1 MEEKPIKD
9 IPSLKKLREDAH
21 NFSVLNK
28 GWPLI
33 RPLFKVLGV
42 DVKKIDEALKQA
54 APLVA
59 KTDELT
65 SLPDNFNNLF
75 SDKGWIMYSWMNI
88 DIAKKAVEL
97 GKLGQFDEAEN
108 ILIEYY
114 STEELQRELRL
125 MIAVEAF
132 RDRIPLAEKAL
143 HDFTEERFY
152 SSTLVVLSLLDG
164 MVNEIQR
171 KGFFSKNVDLTAWDS
186 MTAHSKGLQKLVSV
200 LSQSRTKTVTQS
212 INIPYRHGILHGMD
226 LGYDNRT
233 VAIKAWVALF
243 ATRDWAIKAERNQLE
258 APPQKPEKTWKEVLG
273 QLQDLERDKEAIAN
287 WQPRNI
293 KVGTNCPLSGE
304 PGDYDDNTPEQKL
317 VEFLSYWKT
326 KNYGYMAK
334 CILTEIGDP
343 IKVFPLRI
351 REEYYGKQ
359 LNTWQL
365 SNILDEAP
373 AITVITIQVNYEE
386 NGLTNTKSL
395 QARIICQDDLNI
407 GVIRGKPGARWA
419 LVSWHLKEINQN
431 NCASDDSRGSN

>member
-42 DVKKIDEALKQA
+42 DVKQIDEALKQSA
-54 APLVA
+54 LLVA

-65 SLPDNFNNLF
+65 SLPDDFNNLF

-97 GKLGQFDEAEN
+97 GKSGQFDEAEK

-132 RDRIPLAEKAL
+132 RDRIQLAEKAL

-186 MTAHSKGLQKLVSV
+186 ITAHSKGLQKLVSV
-200 LSQSRTKTVTQS
+200 LSQSRTKTVTES

-233 VAIKAWVALF
+233 VAVKAWVALF

-258 APPQKPEKTWKEVLG
+258 APPQKPEKTLKEVFD
-273 QLQDLERDKEAIAN
+273 QWQENERDKKAIEN
-287 WQPRNI
+287 WQPRDI
-293 KVGTNCPLSGE
+293 IIGKTVPIFGDPA
-304 PGDYDDNTPEQKL
+304 DYDENMPERKL
-317 VEFLSYWKT
+317 AEFFHFWKSN
-326 KNYGYMAK
+326 NYGFMAK
-334 CILTEIGDP
+334 CIHSRTEDP
-343 IKVFPLRI
+343 VNIFPRYI
-351 REEYYGKQ
+351 REEYYRKQ
-359 LNTWQL
+359 LKSWQL
-365 SNILDEAP
+365 SEIEDVSP
-373 AITVITIQVNYEE
+373 AVTLISVSTTYEE
-386 NGLTNTKSL
+386 NELTHTKLL
-395 QARIICQDDLNI
+395 QARMILHDDNNI
-407 GVIRGKPGARWA
+407 VFIRGKPGSRWS
-419 LVSWHLKEINQN
+419 LVSWHLNEIAQSYPNV
-431 NCASDDSRGSN
+431 AEDY

>member
-42 DVKKIDEALKQA
+42 DVKQIDEALKQA

-65 SLPDNFNNLF
+65 SLPDDFNNLF

-97 GKLGQFDEAEN
+97 GKSGQFDEAEK

-132 RDRIPLAEKAL
+132 RDRIQLAEKAL

-186 MTAHSKGLQKLVSV
+186 ITAHSKGLQKLVSV
-200 LSQSRTKTVTQS
+200 LSQSRTKTVTES

-233 VAIKAWVALF
+233 VAVKAWVALF

-258 APPQKPEKTWKEVLG
+258 APPQKPEKTLKEVFD
-273 QLQDLERDKEAIAN
+273 QWQENERDKKAIEN
-287 WQPRNI
+287 WQPRDI
-293 KVGTNCPLSGE
+293 IIGKTVPIFGDPA
-304 PGDYDDNTPEQKL
+304 DYDENMPERKL
-317 VEFLSYWKT
+317 AEFFHFWKSN
-326 KNYGYMAK
+326 NYGFMAK
-334 CILTEIGDP
+334 CIHSRTEDP
-343 IKVFPLRI
+343 VNIFPRYI
-351 REEYYGKQ
+351 REEYYRKQ
-359 LNTWQL
+359 LKSWQL
-365 SNILDEAP
+365 SEIEDVSP
-373 AITVITIQVNYEE
+373 AVTLISVSTTYEE
-386 NGLTNTKSL
+386 NELTHTKLL
-395 QARIICQDDLNI
+395 QARMILHDDNNI
-407 GVIRGKPGARWA
+407 VFIRGKPGSRWS
-419 LVSWHLKEINQN
+419 LVSWHLNEIAQSYPNV
-431 NCASDDSRGSN
+431 AEDY